1 MLASV
6 AEDQKRPGYDS
17 SQDVVLDARTLRG
30 VAHPMRLRLLGSLRH
45 EGPQTATQLAARL
58 GESTAATSYHLR
70 TLAAHGFVAD
80 APELGRGRERF
91 WRAVHRSH
99 WFDTPEPDTPERE
112 LGEAY
117 LRTVARMYADNVERS
132 ITELADW
139 PQEWVRATS
148 MSDLTVSLTAAE
160 AKQLAEDM
168 MALLVR
174 YREQAADRA
183 GDGSQRVAITTQ
195 FQIFPRRGQL
205 DALLA
210 ARTTADDRPVAAG
223 TESPGG
229 PADESPGGADGNRP

>member
-1 MLASV
+1 MT
-6 AEDQKRPGYDS
+6 EDPHKPGYDS
-17 SQDVVLDARTLRG
+17 TQDVVLDARTLRG
-30 VAHPMRLRLLGSLRH
+30 VAHPLRLRLLGSLRH

-58 GESTAATSYHLR
+58 GESSAATSYHLR
-70 TLAAHGFVAD
+70 TLAAHGFVTD

-91 WRAVHRSH
+91 WRAVHRST
-99 WFDTPEPDTPERE
+99 WFDTPDRDAPERE

-117 LRTVARMYADNVERS
+117 LRAVARMYAENVERS

-148 MSDLTVSLTAAE
+148 MSDLTVSLSAAE
-160 AKQLAEDM
+160 AQQLADDM

-174 YREQAADRA
+174 YRDRADRA
-183 GDGSQRVAITTQ
+183 GDGSERVAMTTQ

-210 ARTTADDRPVAAG
+210 TRTASGGGTPGDDSSAGAADDPSGATDGDRP
-223 TESPGG
+223 
-229 PADESPGGADGNRP
+229 

>member
-1 MLASV
+1 MP
-6 AEDQKRPGYDS
+6 EDPQRPGYDS
-17 SQDVVLDARTLRG
+17 TQDIVLDARTLRG
-30 VAHPMRLRLLGSLRH
+30 VAHPTRLRLLGSLRH
-45 EGPQTATQLAARL
+45 EGPQTATQLAAQF
-58 GESTAATSYHLR
+58 GESTASTSYHLR

-91 WRAVHRSH
+91 WRAVHRST
-99 WFDTPEPDTPERE
+99 WFDNPDQDAPERE

-139 PQEWVRATS
+139 PQEWVRVTS

-160 AKQLAEDM
+160 ATQLADEM

-174 YREQAADRA
+174 YRERAAEAA
-183 GDGSQRVAITTQ
+183 GGQSERVAITTQ

-205 DALLA
+205 NALLA
-210 ARTTADDRPVAAG
+210 ATCRPVATSREPSG
-223 TESPGG
+223 TATDEPPGAASG
-229 PADESPGGADGNRP
+229 DLP

>member
-1 MLASV
+1 M
-6 AEDQKRPGYDS
+6 AEDPQRTGYDS

-45 EGPQTATQLAARL
+45 EGPQTATQLAAQL

-70 TLAAHGFVAD
+70 TLAAHGFVVD

-99 WFDTPEPDTPERE
+99 WFDAPDPNAPERE

-139 PQEWVRATS
+139 PQEWVRAVS
-148 MSDLTVSLTAAE
+148 MSDLIVSLTAAE
-160 AKQLAEDM
+160 AEQLAEDM

-183 GDGSQRVAITTQ
+183 GDESERVKVTTQ

-210 ARTTADDRPVAAG
+210 TRTASSGRPDTPDTEASKTAADETPDAAGGDRP
-223 TESPGG
+223 
-229 PADESPGGADGNRP
+229 